1 MSLRALALV
10 SAVYDL
16 LLAVPLLLAPV
27 AVARLFGAPAPQPV
41 VNAQL
46 NGMFTLTLAAGYF
59 WAARDA
65 EARRG
70 YLWVAGVLAKGLGAA
85 LFVLDHLVNGSPRA
99 FLLFAATDGTLALV
113 TLALL
118 LRPAAERT
126 RNFASTDA
134 PARAAGSPRS

>member
-1 MSLRALALV
+1 MSLRTLALV
-10 SAVYDL
+10 SAVYDFA
-16 LLAVPLLLAPV
+16 LALPLLLAPV
-27 AVARLFGAPAPQPV
+27 AVARAFGAPEPSPV

-46 NGMFTLTLAAGYF
+46 NGMFTLTLAAGYL

-85 LFVLDHLVNGSPRA
+85 LFLLDHFTHGSPPA
-99 FLLFAATDGTLALV
+99 FLLFAATDGTLAAL

-118 LRPAAERT
+118 LRQPA
-126 RNFASTDA
+126 
-134 PARAAGSPRS
+134 ARAASAPRAGGAFP

>member
-1 MSLRALALV
+1 MSLRTLALV

-16 LLAVPLLLAPV
+16 LLAVPLLVAPV
-27 AVARLFGAPAPQPV
+27 AVAQLFGAPEPRPV

-70 YLWVAGVLAKGLGAA
+70 YFWVAGVLAKGLGVV
-85 LFVLDHLVNGSPRA
+85 LFVLDYLLRGSPAA

-118 LRPAAERT
+118 WRTRPAA
-126 RNFASTDA
+126 APSTAA
-134 PARAAGSPRS
+134 PVPAAGSRPS